1 MSRLGRSVPAPRS
14 SIATARLLRAA
25 LTSTALFAAIVPAA
39 FLSVGVAAG
48 WSVPALADELNG
60 PAEVIDGNS
69 IAIGGRAVRLFG
81 IDAPD
86 EDQTCRRAGQAWR
99 CGQDAGWAL
108 AEEIERHWVLCD
120 TRPDAAEA
128 PGAPDTPAPGA
139 PAAAAPEPA
148 VRAVC
153 YLDGRR
159 IDLNAWMV
167 EQGWALADRRS
178 SAYLA
183 QEQAAQ
189 RAGRGLWSG
198 TFEPPW
204 QWRRHR

>member
-1 MSRLGRSVPAPRS
+1 L
-14 SIATARLLRAA
+14 TAGLP
-25 LTSTALFAAIVPAA
+25 AIVPAA
-39 FLSVGVAAG
+39 AR
-48 WSVPALADELNG
+48 ADELNG

-69 IAIGGRAVRLFG
+69 LAIGGRAVRLFG

-86 EDQTCRRAGQAWR
+86 EDQTCRRGGAAWR
-99 CGQDAGWAL
+99 CGQEAGWAL
-108 AEEIERHWVLCD
+108 AAKIELHWVLCD
-120 TRPDAAEA
+120 TQPPAARA
-128 PGAPDTPAPGA
+128 PGIAAGPEPAGPDTPS
-139 PAAAAPEPA
+139 PA

-153 YLDGRR
+153 YIDGRR
-159 IDLNAWMV
+159 IDLAAWMV

-178 SAYLA
+178 AAYLA

-204 QWRRHR
+204 QWRARR